1 MRGEGEAEDSL
12 GSSHVWTGNTEAPAK
27 ETKREQHTEW
37 GKMRREA
44 RESQPQQ
51 TSHSEGLANCGQ
63 LRSSKGPFSVF

>member
-44 RESQPQQ
+44 RERESAATNISQ
-51 TSHSEGLANCGQ
+51 
-63 LRSSKGPFSVF
+63 